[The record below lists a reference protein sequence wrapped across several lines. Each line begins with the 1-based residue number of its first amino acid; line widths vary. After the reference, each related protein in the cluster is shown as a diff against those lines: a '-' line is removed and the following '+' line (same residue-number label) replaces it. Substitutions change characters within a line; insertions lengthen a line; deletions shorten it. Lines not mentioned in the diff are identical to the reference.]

1 MVTNKRKKVQKYR
14 GHTTHGGGH
23 RKKRRGFG
31 SHGGK
36 GNAGTGKRA
45 GHHKQGV
52 VLGRSGFL
60 PRREKTHTKAIN
72 LGYFTLERLEKLVH
86 IGKIKKEGNIYTV
99 DLNKIGFTKLL
110 STGNLGGKVNFE
122 HCQCSA
128 KAEEKIKA
136 VGGVVKISK
145 PGTVGEQEQ

>member
-31 SHGGK
+31 SRGGK

-52 VLGRSGFL
+52 TLGRSGFI
-60 PRREKTHTKAIN
+60 PRRTKADTKAVN
-72 LGYFTLERLEKLVH
+72 LGYFTFKKLEKLANV
-86 IGKIKKEGNIYTV
+86 GKIKKEGNVYTI
-99 DLNKIGFTKLL
+99 DLNTIGFTKLL

-122 HCQCSA
+122 NCQFSVKTEEKVKA
-128 KAEEKIKA
+128 LGGGIVKTSKKVAAEE
-136 VGGVVKISK
+136 
-145 PGTVGEQEQ
+145 